1 MFWNLRLKTYVFT
14 PLFPTC
20 LVISEI
26 RHIST
31 LFVMLSVVFVDERDA
46 SSRTW
51 QSNLNYNNSH
61 NWDIGRVPCETDRV
75 VLPRSEGMVLELP
88 GGRTALRALVLPE
101 YSELVLPSD
110 GLVQFSGNRD
120 SLTCPGQGT
129 SYAHLACATVTMH
142 SLRVDH
148 LLKLISDRLFVLDY
162 LCFCKQIYQYF
173 LGE

>member
-1 MFWNLRLKTYVFT
+1 MVGKVFCALHVIASAYCFVWPVMSHFT

-88 GGRTALRALVLPE
+88 EGRTALRTLVLPE

-110 GLVQFSGNRD
+110 GLLQFSGNRD
-120 SLTCPGQGT
+120 SPTCQGKGT
-129 SYAHLACATVTMH
+129 SYTHLACATVLWGSNH
-142 SLRVDH
+142 ASAVC
-148 LLKLISDRLFVLDY
+148 LLLLQGGY
-162 LCFCKQIYQYF
+162 
-173 LGE
+173 